1 MGKRGRICKFYL
13 QPEDEYLFTQGMTE
27 AGFSERGPYIMFL
40 VKQRYEI
47 TKWRADRAK
56 WIKKEMLASGLT
68 VFDIEKAQ
76 ND

>member
-1 MGKRGRICKFYL
+1 
-13 QPEDEYLFTQGMTE
+13 MTE